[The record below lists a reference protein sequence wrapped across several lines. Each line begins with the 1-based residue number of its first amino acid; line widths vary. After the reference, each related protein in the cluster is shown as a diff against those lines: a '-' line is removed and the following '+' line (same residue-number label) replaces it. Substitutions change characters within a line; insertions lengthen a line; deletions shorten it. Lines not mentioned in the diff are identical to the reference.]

1 MRSFVGGC
9 RVVLCAAVLLAGASA
24 MVAADT
30 TPVNGTGLLDA
41 AEAGDH
47 AAAMRL
53 MTAKG
58 ANVNAAYVNTAGA
71 DGATAIMYAAANGD
85 LELVRAL
92 IKAGANV
99 KLENQFGSS
108 ALTEAAIIGS
118 APVIDALLKAGA
130 DPNFKTPNGETPLM
144 AAARSGKVDA
154 AKALLD
160 AGADIN
166 AKETWGEQSALMW
179 AAAHSQAGMVKFLAS
194 YKGPSGGANLN
205 EHGKINQWERKVIQE
220 PRPKDMNKGGFTA
233 LHYAAR
239 EGCAACVQN
248 LLAAG
253 ADPDSEDPDRETP
266 LLLALEN
273 MHFDTAAELVKGGA
287 DLDKWD
293 LFGRSPVYM
302 AADVSTLPMKGNG
315 AMAVLP
321 SPDKL
326 TAVDAGRM
334 MLERGADPNIQLK
347 RRPPY
352 RDVPQDRGGDGMLA
366 QGATP
371 LLRAARGG
379 DDKFVAL
386 LLEFKALVDLPSKE
400 GITPLMAAAGVDYGT
415 RVTRGRNRTD
425 EGVLASMELLIKAGA
440 NVNARDMVDR
450 GGGGGRGGGG
460 ARGGG
465 GGAAG
470 GGAGAAGGGARGGGG
485 GARGGGRGGGAP
497 AGPAPTAA
505 VITGVPAPAEDSASA
520 RIAQTFRRG
529 SQMPSAN
536 AVPNQTAL
544 HGAAEHGFDKFIE
557 FLAANGADLTAKDAS
572 GRTPLDVARGAG
584 GARGGA
590 DAFPKTVALLE
601 SLMQAKGI
609 PVPTVAGR

>member
-1 MRSFVGGC
+1 MRIKGG
-9 RVVLCAAVLLAGASA
+9 AACQPARAFLLIAALAGATL
-24 MVAADT
+24 MPAAEMS
-30 TPVNGTGLLDA
+30 LHDA
-41 AEAGDH
+41 AEAGSH
-47 AAAMRL
+47 AAAMRAL
-53 MTAKG
+53 GTKG
-58 ANVNAAYVNTAGA
+58 ADVNQKGA
-71 DGATAIMYAAANGD
+71 DGSTAIMYAASNDD
-85 LELVRAL
+85 LDLVKAL

-108 ALTEAAIIGS
+108 AITEAAIIGS
-118 APVIDALLKAGA
+118 APVLGALIKAGA
-130 DPNFKTPNGETPLM
+130 DPNFKNPNGETPIM

-154 AKALLD
+154 AKVLIE
-160 AGADIN
+160 AGADVN
-166 AKETWGEQSALMW
+166 AKETWGGQSAIMW
-179 AAAHSQAGMVKFLAS
+179 AAALGQADMIKYLAS
-194 YKGPSGGANLN
+194 KDAKLN

-239 EGCAACVQN
+239 DGCAQCVEV
-248 LLAAG
+248 LLKAG

-273 MHFDTAAELVKGGA
+273 LHFDTAAVLINGGA

-326 TAVDAGRM
+326 TAVDVGRM
-334 MLERGADPNIQLK
+334 MLAKGANPNIQLK

-379 DDKFVAL
+379 DDKFTAL
-386 LLEFKALVDLPSKE
+386 LLEYHAIVDLPSKE
-400 GITPLMAAAGVDYGT
+400 GITPLMAAAGVDYGS

-425 EGVLASMELLIKAGA
+425 EGVLATMALLIKAGA
-440 NVNARDMVDR
+440 DINARSVLDRRAGGPGGR
-450 GGGGGRGGGG
+450 GGGGGFGAPPVGSGAAAGGGRGGRGGGG
-460 ARGGG
+460 AP
-465 GGAAG
+465 AAV
-470 GGAGAAGGGARGGGG
+470 A
-485 GARGGGRGGGAP
+485 GGRG
-497 AGPAPTAA
+497 AA
-505 VITGVPAPAEDSASA
+505 PAPAADDSASA
-520 RIAQTFRRG
+520 KIAQQFRRG
-529 SQMPSAN
+529 SQMPSAQ

-557 FLAANGADLTAKDAS
+557 FLVANGADMTIKDAN
-572 GRTPLDVARGAG
+572 GRTPLDTAKGAG

-590 DAFPKTVALLE
+590 DAFPKTVVLIE
-601 SLMQAKGI
+601 SLMKQKGI
-609 PVPTVAGR
+609 PVPANAGT

>member
-1 MRSFVGGC
+1 M
-9 RVVLCAAVLLAGASA
+9 
-24 MVAADT
+24 MVAADST
-30 TPVNGTGLLDA
+30 SATLLDA
-41 AEAGDH
+41 AESGDH

-53 MTAKG
+53 LSAKG
-58 ANVNAAYVNTAGA
+58 ANVNATAA
-71 DGATAIMYAAANGD
+71 DGATAIMYAAANDD

-99 KLENQFGSS
+99 KLKSQLGTS
-108 ALTEAAIIGS
+108 ALTEASIIGS
-118 APVIDALLKAGA
+118 APIVEALLKAGA
-130 DPNFKTPNGETPLM
+130 DPNFRNQDGETPLM

-154 AKALLD
+154 AKALLA

-166 AKETWGEQSALMW
+166 AKENWGGQSAIMW
-179 AAAHSQAGMVKFLAS
+179 AAAQGQADMVKFLAS
-194 YKGPSGGANLN
+194 KDARLN
-205 EHGKINQWERKVIQE
+205 EHGKVNQWERKIIQE
-220 PRPKDMNKGGFTA
+220 PRPKDMNKGGFTP
-233 LHYAAR
+233 LLYAAR
-239 EGCAACVQN
+239 EGCVACVQN

-253 ADPDSEDPDRETP
+253 ADSDSEDPDRETP

-273 MHFDTAAELVKGGA
+273 LHFDTAAVLIKGGA

-315 AMAVLP
+315 GVAVIP
-321 SPDKL
+321 SADKL
-326 TAVDAGRM
+326 TAVDVGRM
-334 MLERGADPNIQLK
+334 MLEKGANPNIQLK

-386 LLEFKALVDLPSKE
+386 LLEYKALVDLPSKE
-400 GITPLMAAAGVDYGT
+400 NITPLMAAAGVDYGA

-425 EGVLASMELLIKAGA
+425 EGVLATMDLLIKAGA
-440 NVNARDMVDR
+440 NINAHSVADR
-450 GGGGGRGGGG
+450 AAGGGRGGGG
-460 ARGGG
+460 R
-465 GGAAG
+465 
-470 GGAGAAGGGARGGGG
+470 GGAGAPAVVTPA
-485 GARGGGRGGGAP
+485 AP
-497 AGPAPTAA
+497 GSPNY
-505 VITGVPAPAEDSASA
+505 SASA
-520 RIAQTFRRG
+520 NIALAFRRG

-557 FLAANGADLTAKDAS
+557 FLVAHGADLNAKDAN

-584 GARGGA
+584 GNRGGA

-601 SLMQAKGI
+601 SLMKAKGI
-609 PVPTVAGR
+609 PVAAVPGQQ

>member
-1 MRSFVGGC
+1 MR
-9 RVVLCAAVLLAGASA
+9 AAIVLLLTGASA
-24 MVAADT
+24 LLAA
-30 TPVNGTGLLDA
+30 PAAVGNNAESALLNA
-41 AEAGDH
+41 AESGDY
-47 AAAMRL
+47 AAATRL
-53 MTAKG
+53 LSAKG
-58 ANVNAAYVNTAGA
+58 TNVNATAA
-71 DGATAIMYAAANGD
+71 DGSTAIMYAAANGD

-99 KLENQFGSS
+99 KLASELGTS
-108 ALTEAAIIGS
+108 AITEAAIIGS
-118 APVIDALLKAGA
+118 APVVAALLKAGA
-130 DPNFKTPNGETPLM
+130 DPNYKTPNGETPLM

-166 AKETWGEQSALMW
+166 AKENWGEQSALMW
-179 AAAHSQAGMVKFLAS
+179 AAAQSQADMVKFLATH
-194 YKGPSGGANLN
+194 GANLN
-205 EHGKINQWERKVIQE
+205 DHGKINQWERKIIQE

-239 EGCAACVQN
+239 EGCGACVQN

-273 MHFDTAAELVKGGA
+273 LHFDTAALLVKGGA

-302 AADVSTLPMKGNG
+302 AADVSTLPLKGNG

-326 TAVDAGRM
+326 SAVDVGRM
-334 MLERGADPNIQLK
+334 MLDAGANPNIQLK

-352 RDVPQDRGGDGMLA
+352 RDVPQDRGGDTMLA

-386 LLEFKALVDLPSKE
+386 LLEHKALVDLPSKE
-400 GITPLMAAAGVDYGT
+400 NITPLMAAAGVDYGS
-415 RVTRGRNRTD
+415 RVTRGRNRTE
-425 EGVLASMELLIKAGA
+425 EGVLATMDLLIKAGA
-440 NVNARDMVDR
+440 NVNAHSLLDR
-450 GGGGGRGGGG
+450 RLGNGY
-460 ARGGG
+460 
-465 GGAAG
+465 
-470 GGAGAAGGGARGGGG
+470 
-485 GARGGGRGGGAP
+485 
-497 AGPAPTAA
+497 
-505 VITGVPAPAEDSASA
+505 VPGASA
-520 RIAQTFRRG
+520 ASAASQRGRRD
-529 SQMPSAN
+529 SQVPSAN

-557 FLAANGADLTAKDAS
+557 FLVANGADLTAKDAT

-584 GARGGA
+584 GVRGGA

-601 SLMQAKGI
+601 SLMKAKGI
-609 PVPTVAGR
+609 QVAAVAGQQEK